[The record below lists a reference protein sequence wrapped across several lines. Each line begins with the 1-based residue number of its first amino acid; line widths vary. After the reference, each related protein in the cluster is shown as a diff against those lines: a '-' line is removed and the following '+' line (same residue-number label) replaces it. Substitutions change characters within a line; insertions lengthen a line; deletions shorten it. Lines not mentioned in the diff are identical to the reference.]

1 MARPTDPNSTKCC
14 DSHMKNTT
22 TGDDYSRFYKK
33 DDDGESARNKLKHTK
48 KSDALGYE
56 NAPPEYVSQTRSALN
71 QSLNASRNKYDG
83 GMRLP

>member
-1 MARPTDPNSTKCC
+1 MN
-14 DSHMKNTT
+14 NTT
-22 TGDDYSRFYKK
+22 TGDDYARFYQK

-71 QSLNASRNKYDG
+71 
-83 GMRLP
+83 